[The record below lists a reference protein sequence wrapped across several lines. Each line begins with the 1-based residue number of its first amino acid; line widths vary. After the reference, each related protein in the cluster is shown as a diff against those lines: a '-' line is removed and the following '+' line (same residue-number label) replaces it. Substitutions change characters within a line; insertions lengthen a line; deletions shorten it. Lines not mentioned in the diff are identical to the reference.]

1 MYSLKAEWKQ
11 SHFFDALHP
20 VLNVFEG
27 LLVCD
32 VVHQDDALAQSKD
45 RDKERGLEESVKAT
59 ERAQRGSDVS
69 LIIQSARSAGILCS
83 PWLLCSRL
91 S

>member
-1 MYSLKAEWKQ
+1 MKILGGPSLNLFSLEEAPVELQSHNSSLNPVFMCSLAGEWKQ

-27 LLVCD
+27 LLIRD

-45 RDKERGLEESVKAT
+45 RDKEREDL
-59 ERAQRGSDVS
+59 
-69 LIIQSARSAGILCS
+69 RSQ
-83 PWLLCSRL
+83 
-91 S
+91 